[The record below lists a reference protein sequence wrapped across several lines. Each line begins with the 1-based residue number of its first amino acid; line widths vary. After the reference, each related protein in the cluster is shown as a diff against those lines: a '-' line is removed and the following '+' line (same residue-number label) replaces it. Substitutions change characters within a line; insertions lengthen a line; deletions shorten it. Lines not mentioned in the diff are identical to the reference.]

1 MRKKFDYNSVP
12 GDYQYNAAK
21 KGRKLQKFWHLY
33 KIRVVETLLKVR
45 KTDVILD
52 VGCGSGNILVES
64 SKKAKIA
71 YGADISSKALKFVIK
86 RAKKEGIKNLKLIK
100 IKGNKFPFKNS
111 FFDKIIATELIEH
124 LENPSALLKE
134 CYRVLKPG
142 GLIFITTPNYKSFW
156 PVLEGITDLLHLT
169 PKMRD
174 EQHITKLNSRK
185 MQHILQENRFKI
197 LKLGSFYF
205 LSPFISV
212 FSEKISRKIFALE
225 LKQRI
230 FPGMLLYC
238 IAKK

>member
-1 MRKKFDYNSVP
+1 MSFLML
-12 GDYQYNAAK
+12 A
-21 KGRKLQKFWHLY
+21 
-33 KIRVVETLLKVR
+33 VVLEIYSL
-45 KTDVILD
+45 
-52 VGCGSGNILVES
+52 NQ
-64 SKKAKIA
+64 AKIA